1 MKPRIYGIYHA
12 NGGLIGKLVYSFRK
26 MFGRKHCFLC
36 DITHGHLWKKDQ
48 WIQFVRQSDW
58 PIELIHLD
66 EQIEELMI
74 FTEDRTPCVI
84 LETEQGY
91 RELLDSRALKG
102 CDSDVSNFIEVLEHS
117 LRFIRFNIK
126 GA

>member
-1 MKPRIYGIYHA
+1 
-12 NGGLIGKLVYSFRK
+12 

-66 EQIEELMI
+66 EQIEELMV

-102 CDSDVSNFIEVLEHS
+102 CESDVSNFIEVLERS